1 MVEIVKSIDGQK
13 ISSVYIVGDLHGCYS
28 LLMQELKKI
37 DFDFENDLVICT
49 GDLVD
54 RGVENLECI
63 SLLDQPWFF
72 TVRGNHEEMCI
83 RSPHDRK

>member
-37 DFDFENDLVICT
+37 DFDFQERMYCEKDIHAFNGYGLKYSSIC
-49 GDLVD
+49 
-54 RGVENLECI
+54 RCRLELY
-63 SLLDQPWFF
+63 SA
-72 TVRGNHEEMCI
+72 
-83 RSPHDRK
+83 